1 MPVRELSDYFHMHL
15 VLPNTQPDRN
25 ITLLVAMLLRRP
37 YQITIGQ
44 KCFTVVRNYTRH
56 RNKNFSLN
64 VFILSKTELHHAKQ
78 KICFCFTALSVT
90 LHWNKNKMF
99 LFHSVFSD
107 LAVKQ
112 KQNVF
117 VSLSFWWFGSETKT
131 FCFCFTVL
139 FLALLAFHKKE
150 AVVAKVNSGQMTLK
164 VLTE

>member
-90 LHWNKNKMF
+90 LH
-99 LFHSVFSD
+99 
-107 LAVKQ
+107 
-112 KQNVF
+112 
-117 VSLSFWWFGSETKT
+117 
-131 FCFCFTVL
+131 
-139 FLALLAFHKKE
+139 
-150 AVVAKVNSGQMTLK
+150 
-164 VLTE
+164 